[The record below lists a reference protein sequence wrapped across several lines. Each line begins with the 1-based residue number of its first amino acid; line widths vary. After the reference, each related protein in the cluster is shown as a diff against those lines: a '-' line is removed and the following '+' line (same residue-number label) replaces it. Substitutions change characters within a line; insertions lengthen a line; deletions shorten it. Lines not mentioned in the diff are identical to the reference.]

1 MNITKNQ
8 NGGVWI
14 GQPVYTQDILEKF
27 GMSNAKPV
35 STPVDTSMKL
45 VKATDDSD
53 EVDQGLY
60 QSAVGSLLY
69 LSSRTR
75 PDITYA
81 VSNVAQFSTK
91 PNRQHWTAVKRIM
104 RYLRGTSNFG
114 LLYTKEESKE
124 CVGYSDADWAGDPDS

>member
-1 MNITKNQ
+1 M
-8 NGGVWI
+8 
-14 GQPVYTQDILEKF
+14 YTQDILQKF
-27 GMSNAKPV
+27 RLSNTKPV

-45 VKATDDSD
+45 VKATYDCY

-60 QSAVGSLLY
+60 QLVVRSLLY

-75 PDITYA
+75 PYITYA

-124 CVGYSDADWAGDPDS
+124 CVGYSDADWGKPKVNIKLYI